1 MDEVLLSSIVE
12 ACVRLGRPELLAEK
26 LKEASAQQVE
36 ITGAHTFGSLIKAYG
51 CAGDVKG
58 IWRTWREMRTRHV
71 KPTSIT
77 VGCMVEAVVSNGD
90 TEGGFDLIHELQ
102 EDDQCRNVLNSVIYC
117 SVLKGFSREK
127 KMLKVVEVYEEMLAR
142 RVELSIVTYNT
153 LIDACARCNQMD
165 LAPKFFED
173 MKGKDVRPNLITY
186 SALLKGHC
194 QSGDVHAGF
203 KVLKEMRQETTLKP
217 DEIMY
222 NSMMDGCAQK
232 GMVQE
237 GLKILEEMVKDGVK
251 PSNFT
256 LSILVKIWGYKA
268 KKLDEAFKCCEDICR
283 KYHIP
288 KLNVHVYTNLIQA
301 CVYNRDISRGL
312 RTFEEMV
319 VKERVRPE
327 LRTYTMLIKGLVQAG
342 RLEQAAGVLRA
353 GLGLPNPIDFLA
365 KTPRSLFECRQLGM
379 DVAGEVLSAL
389 AEKKGDAV
397 AEKRM
402 AAELLTDIRRCRTD
416 LRVDSRTVRTILSNQ

>member
-51 CAGDVKG
+51 CARDMRGV
-58 IWRTWREMRTRHV
+58 WNTWKEMRSRHV

-102 EDDQCRNVLNSVIYC
+102 DDDQCRNVLNSVIYC

-173 MKGKDVRPNLITY
+173 MKAKDVRPNLITY

-194 QSGDVHAGF
+194 QSGDVHAGLR
-203 KVLKEMRQETTLKP
+203 V
-217 DEIMY
+217 
-222 NSMMDGCAQK
+222 
-232 GMVQE
+232 
-237 GLKILEEMVKDGVK
+237 LEEMVKDGVK

-327 LRTYTMLIKGLVQAG
+327 LRTYTMLIK
-342 RLEQAAGVLRA
+342 
-353 GLGLPNPIDFLA
+353 
-365 KTPRSLFECRQLGM
+365 
-379 DVAGEVLSAL
+379 
-389 AEKKGDAV
+389 
-397 AEKRM
+397 
-402 AAELLTDIRRCRTD
+402 
-416 LRVDSRTVRTILSNQ
+416 